1 VLIFKNAV
9 FLHVPKTGG
18 TWVKA
23 AVTNAAIEFEE
34 YIVDGD
40 VHGDLSYCPFRDRF
54 IFAFVREPL
63 SLYASYWR
71 FKVSGGWDPRNPFDV
86 DCAAPSFVGFVEN
99 VLRLEPAWCSRMFED
114 YVGPRTDE
122 IGFVGRFESLVDGLV
137 RALQMSGETFDER
150 AIRDTPPSNVNSVNP
165 TLATWP
171 CDLAQMVRHSEREAI
186 QRFGYGERP
195 DSS

>member
-1 VLIFKNAV
+1 MLIFKNAV

-63 SLYASYWR
+63 SLYAWSWR
-71 FKVSGGWDPRNPFDV
+71 FKASGGWDPRNPFDV
-86 DCAAPSFVGFVEN
+86 HCAAPSFVGFVEN

-137 RALQMSGETFDER
+137 RGLQLSGETFDER
-150 AIRDTPPSNVNSVNP
+150 AIRDTPPSNVSSVNP

-171 CDLAQMVRHSEREAI
+171 CELAEMVRRSEREAI
-186 QRFGYGERP
+186 RRFGYGQP
-195 DSS
+195 